1 MGPLHRSFHEVTSRR
16 AGSMRKHVSDEE
28 QRCADGVRNNTTQVH
43 DGEAGLCGSLMNQIM
58 RKMPAIPAGGS

>member
-1 MGPLHRSFHEVTSRR
+1 
-16 AGSMRKHVSDEE
+16 MRKHVSDEE

-43 DGEAGLCGSLMNQIM
+43 DGEAGLCGSLMTQIM